1 MLNGRKIYLDGWLN
15 ILINNINYNTNINN
29 QLYNQTKKKECQKY
43 IDRNT
48 KLIDKIN
55 KYKKIDNSGR
65 VYFYFFPSE
74 LETIMWIM
82 LENSCK
88 YIEKKKTIEKAKKNK

>member
-1 MLNGRKIYLDGWLN
+1 MLNGRKVYLDGWLN

-29 QLYNQTKKKECQKY
+29 QLYNQTKKKEYQKY

-48 KLIDKIN
+48 KLINKIN
-55 KYKKIDNSGR
+55 KYKKIDSSGR

-82 LENSCK
+82 LENNRKSNNRK
-88 YIEKKKTIEKAKKNK
+88 KEK